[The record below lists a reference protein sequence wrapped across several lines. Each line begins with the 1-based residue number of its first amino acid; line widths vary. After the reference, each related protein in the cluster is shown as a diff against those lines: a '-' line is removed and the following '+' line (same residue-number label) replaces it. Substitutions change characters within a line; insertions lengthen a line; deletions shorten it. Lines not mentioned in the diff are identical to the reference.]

1 MSSPSFPQKNASF
14 LILLFFRWEGPPA
27 FRLLIL
33 VEYRGGQ
40 KETGF
45 CRWGRGPRCATN
57 DLTSGAVPIVGV
69 GFRRET
75 RIDLNCVAPK
85 MAENIPQDAAFE
97 RSYKVET
104 SFINHVPK
112 TREEREALR
121 DKDKLEKGRLEVGW
135 TPRSVEPR
143 AESRGNALA
152 PFSKSL

>member
-1 MSSPSFPQKNASF
+1 MP
-14 LILLFFRWEGPPA
+14 
-27 FRLLIL
+27 
-33 VEYRGGQ
+33 V
-40 KETGF
+40 
-45 CRWGRGPRCATN
+45 
-57 DLTSGAVPIVGV
+57 VGV

-97 RSYKVET
+97 RSYKDET

-143 AESRGNALA
+143 AESRGERARS
-152 PFSKSL
+152 FQ

>member
-1 MSSPSFPQKNASF
+1 MLNIEEDRKKLGSVGGG
-14 LILLFFRWEGPPA
+14 EG
-27 FRLLIL
+27 L
-33 VEYRGGQ
+33 VARA
-40 KETGF
+40 
-45 CRWGRGPRCATN
+45 ATN

-97 RSYKVET
+97 RSYKDET

-121 DKDKLEKGRLEVGW
+121 DKDKLEKAG
-135 TPRSVEPR
+135 
-143 AESRGNALA
+143 
-152 PFSKSL
+152 